1 MSRPVMQMDR
11 FYFGLVRF
19 SNIQIL
25 NRFGALIGLIWIG
38 FGALARTGS
47 PVKLDLEVVYGRA
60 LVASGRTLPK
70 GVKPIKSAIHL
81 LSCILR
87 MFYST
92 ATP

>member
-1 MSRPVMQMDR
+1 MENNGLIKSPIPTRIALPVMQMDR

-47 PVKLDLEVVYGRA
+47 PVKLD
-60 LVASGRTLPK
+60 K
-70 GVKPIKSAIHL
+70 GSIEP
-81 LSCILR
+81 
-87 MFYST
+87 
-92 ATP
+92 